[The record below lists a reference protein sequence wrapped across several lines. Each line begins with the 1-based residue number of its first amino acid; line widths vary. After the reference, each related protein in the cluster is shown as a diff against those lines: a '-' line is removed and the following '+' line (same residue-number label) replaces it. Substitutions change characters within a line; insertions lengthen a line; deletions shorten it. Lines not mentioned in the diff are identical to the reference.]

1 MVVAALL
8 FAMVTNASLATGDG
22 SGTEPRMRK
31 THLPPISTVTI
42 RNKGAT
48 SPASGEPVE
57 RCASFTLSYQEIGEY
72 SGKAAE
78 VAEHD
83 YFHMLDWS
91 PCYASGEV
99 TFKNGVT
106 GTWAIQQY
114 RTGSLRLSSGRTF
127 YLYCPRCQ
135 VKAFP
140 PMDQ

>member
-1 MVVAALL
+1 MVI
-8 FAMVTNASLATGDG
+8 ASLIFAVTASAFVATDDG
-22 SGTEPRMRK
+22 SGTEPKMRQ
-31 THLPPISTVTI
+31 THLPSISTVTV
-42 RNKGAT
+42 RNSGAT

-57 RCASFTLSYQEIGEY
+57 QCTDFKLSYQEIREY
-72 SGKAAE
+72 IGKAAE

-106 GTWAIQQY
+106 GIWAIQQY
-114 RTGSLRLSSGRTF
+114 RAGSLKLSNGRTL

-135 VKAFP
+135 AKAFP
-140 PMDQ
+140 SSDE